1 LHARSITFYLIFHK
15 ILDIALPVRYK
26 KKRARLMYTFLLVDD
41 EQPVRHGFH
50 NKIDWKS
57 HGFELLEPCENGR
70 DAIAMIEKIHPDV
83 VMTDIYMPHM
93 NGLAVAA
100 HAATHHP
107 DIITVILSGY
117 DEFEYAQKAIR
128 TKAFDYVL
136 KPVTPREL
144 KTLLAKIR
152 AKLDTDRRCREDES
166 ALKLK
171 AEKGEKLLRMRNIVN
186 LISGAHIAVEEMDF
200 RRFFGFS
207 PRGLACAAV
216 VAEEDQSGSLN
227 SAASGQRGNSAGSLA
242 DALAAATSLRRV
254 LPFSPGE
261 DREAVLIFETDTQSC
276 DRAADL
282 IAERVAEIR
291 RATVGVGRA
300 YESWLDASR
309 TYQEAVAA
317 LSYRLIIM
325 PGKALRYSQAKE
337 DDPASLAEL
346 KARRDKLC
354 RATVSG
360 QAIEDTLE
368 DFYSLMRAMDLSPQ
382 RIRHEI
388 GSLFA
393 SILDA
398 FGTLGVSSLAVSAD
412 LCLDYY
418 STVERLKTMEETRCL
433 LVRLCSYSAKV
444 VDLRNLHV
452 PEWKVLDIKDHVARH
467 YQQSLSVQKVAE
479 SLHISA
485 SYLSKL
491 AKRYLHASF
500 VDYLTDY
507 RLERA
512 RDLLGTTSLMTYE
525 IAEKVGYPDAR
536 YFSSIFKKRLSMTPS
551 EYRNECR
558 RCKPGA

>member
-1 LHARSITFYLIFHK
+1 
-15 ILDIALPVRYK
+15 
-26 KKRARLMYTFLLVDD
+26 MYTFLLVDD
-41 EQPVRHGFH
+41 EQPVRHGFQ

-70 DAIAMIEKIHPDV
+70 DALAMIEKVHPDV

-93 NGLAVAA
+93 DGLAVAA
-100 HAATHHP
+100 HTATHHP
-107 DIITVILSGY
+107 DIVTVILSGY

-152 AKLDTDRRCREDES
+152 AKLDTDRRCREDEG

-171 AEKGEKLLRMRNIVN
+171 AENGEKLLRMKNIVN
-186 LISGAHIAVEEMDF
+186 LISEAHIPLEEADF

-207 PRGLACAAV
+207 PRGLACAAI
-216 VAEEDQSGSLN
+216 VAEEDHGGSSNSGA
-227 SAASGQRGNSAGSLA
+227 SARRNSAGSLA
-242 DALAAATSLRRV
+242 DALTEVISPRRA
-254 LPFSPGE
+254 LPFSPAD
-261 DREAVLIFETDTQSC
+261 DREAVLVFEADSQSC
-276 DRAADL
+276 DRAAAL
-282 IAERVAEIR
+282 IAGRVAETR
-291 RATVGVGRA
+291 GATVGVGRT
-300 YESWLDASR
+300 YDSWLDASR

-317 LSYRLIIM
+317 LSYRLIAM
-325 PGKALRYSQAKE
+325 PGKAFRYSQAKE
-337 DDPASLAEL
+337 DDQASLAEL
-346 KARRDKLC
+346 KARREKLC
-354 RATVSG
+354 RTAVSG
-360 QAIEDTLE
+360 QAIEDSLE
-368 DFYSLMRAMDLSPQ
+368 DFFALMRAMELSPQ
-382 RIRHEI
+382 RVRHEI
-388 GSLFA
+388 DSLFS

-398 FGTLGVSSLAVSAD
+398 FGALGVSSLAVSAD

-433 LVRLCSYSAKV
+433 LVRLSSYSAKV

-452 PEWKVLDIKDHVARH
+452 PEWKVLDIKDYVARH

-479 SLHISA
+479 GLHISA

-507 RLERA
+507 RLECA

-536 YFSSIFKKRLSMTPS
+536 YFSSIFKKRLGITPS
-551 EYRNECR
+551 EYRNESR
-558 RCKPGA
+558 RGKLGA